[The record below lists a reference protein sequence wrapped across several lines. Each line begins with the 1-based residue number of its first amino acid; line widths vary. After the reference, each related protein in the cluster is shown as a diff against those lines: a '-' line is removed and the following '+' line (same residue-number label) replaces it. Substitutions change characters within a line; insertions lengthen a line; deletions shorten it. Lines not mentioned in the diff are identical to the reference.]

1 MDLLQDWR
9 RRTFGAAVGAVIAPA
24 AIIAAALAVGIG
36 GGGLGSIRSI
46 GQALSGP
53 QLPAIAPG
61 RDDRTADEA
70 GRLLARVRPAR
81 ERRRRAMAT
90 ERRRTA
96 AAGTPVQTV
105 TRRPAPGAG
114 PLTTPIRTPAP
125 TAQAPAPAGT
135 PAPAATPAP
144 ARTPSPV
151 RQLGDGVKT
160 VTNQVPVAGP
170 PVGQVVDLLVD
181 TIDGLPPGPIL
192 PR

>member
-1 MDLLQDWR
+1 MDLLRDWR
-9 RRTFGAAVGAVIAPA
+9 RRTFGAAIGAVVAPA

-53 QLPAIAPG
+53 QLPEIAPAAPE
-61 RDDRTADEA
+61 DRTADDA

-81 ERRRRAMAT
+81 HGRSRGTAT
-90 ERRRTA
+90 ARTRRTGA
-96 AAGTPVQTV
+96 TRTPATII
-105 TRRPAPGAG
+105 RRPSPTATTG
-114 PLTTPIRTPAP
+114 PVRTRTPAP
-125 TAQAPAPAGT
+125 TAQAPAPAAT
-135 PAPAATPAP
+135 PAPTATPVP

-160 VTNQVPVAGP
+160 ITDQVPVAGP

-181 TIDGLPPGPIL
+181 TIDKLPPAPIIH
-192 PR
+192 